1 MNDSSGNI
9 DFARKSRTVQYD
21 FSTSFGTISP
31 FVRVFCRSDDQ
42 YRLDTIAFILCN
54 LLEARSGFEPLNK
67 GFADLCLTTW
77 LPRRRWATL
86 QYRATR
92 LKVKPR
98 CAAGP
103 QTLIPAP
110 LVP

>member
-67 GFADLCLTTW
+67 GFADL
-77 LPRRRWATL
+77 
-86 QYRATR
+86 
-92 LKVKPR
+92 
-98 CAAGP
+98 
-103 QTLIPAP
+103 LIR
-110 LVP
+110 